1 MEDSTIACQLLTCLI
16 DFAHCVGDKYVNL
29 KRDCHFKNHGVDRN
43 DVRLCAIIVP
53 AKEYDE
59 KIKELKRGVE
69 K

>member
-1 MEDSTIACQLLTCLI
+1 MI
-16 DFAHCVGDKYVNL
+16 DFAYCVGDKYVNL
-29 KRDCHFKNHGVDRN
+29 KRDCHFKNQGVDRN